1 MGSVRFENPATPE
14 AFLAEMRKL
23 RICFPLTPSSIDGG
37 TILDDAG
44 EEVLTIDPQGMMLD
58 EDVTALTAYFVMALN
73 NAAGFRAIAA
83 TASFD
88 VEEGGAE

>member
-1 MGSVRFENPATPE
+1 MTSIRFENPATPE
-14 AFLAEMRKL
+14 AFLAEMEKRN
-23 RICFPLTPSSIDGG
+23 IVFPLVPSSLDGG

-44 EEVLTIDPQGMMLD
+44 EEVLTIDPAGMMPD
-58 EDVTALTAYFVMALN
+58 DDVTALTAYFCMALN

-88 VEEGGAE
+88 IEEGGAA

>member
-14 AFLAEMRKL
+14 AFLAEMEKL
-23 RICFPLTPSSIDGG
+23 RISFPLTPSAVDGG

-44 EEVLTIDPQGMMLD
+44 EEVLTIDPQGMMTDGDL
-58 EDVTALTAYFVMALN
+58 TALTAYFVMALN

-88 VEEGGAE
+88 AEEGGAS